1 MIFQSEYQASLHL
14 KYPEKLFS
22 DGTFYSAPKLAYQLL
37 ITRVY
42 SKELNKFFT
51 TSFSLLTNKEQNTYY
66 QVFNTIKNHIFSLN
80 KNKKYCPSEF
90 PADFEI
96 AMSNAFKSVFP
107 DSKIKYCLWHFERNL
122 EINKNKICYKEV
134 NENKDI
140 FILYKCITKLPYI
153 DPHYLEDL
161 YLLIKTKSNN
171 RNFLEFLKYFYKT
184 YFLKYPVENWN
195 YFDNI
200 EDTTNNRCE
209 SYNHHLYSYFN
220 KKPTFYKL
228 LFILREEENY
238 MKIEEEKL

>member
-1 MIFQSEYQASLHL
+1 M
-14 KYPEKLFS
+14 
-22 DGTFYSAPKLAYQLL
+22 L

-51 TSFSLLTNKEQNTYY
+51 TSFSLLLTNKEQNTYY

-195 YFDNI
+195 FFDNI

>member
-1 MIFQSEYQASLHL
+1 M
-14 KYPEKLFS
+14 
-22 DGTFYSAPKLAYQLL
+22 
-37 ITRVY
+37 
-42 SKELNKFFT
+42 
-51 TSFSLLTNKEQNTYY
+51 
-66 QVFNTIKNHIFSLN
+66 
-80 KNKKYCPSEF
+80 
-90 PADFEI
+90 
-96 AMSNAFKSVFP
+96 
-107 DSKIKYCLWHFERNL
+107 

-184 YFLKYPVENWN
+184 YFLKYPVENLN

-200 EDTTNNRCE
+200 EDTTNNCYE
-209 SYNHHLYSYFN
+209 WYNHHLNSYFN